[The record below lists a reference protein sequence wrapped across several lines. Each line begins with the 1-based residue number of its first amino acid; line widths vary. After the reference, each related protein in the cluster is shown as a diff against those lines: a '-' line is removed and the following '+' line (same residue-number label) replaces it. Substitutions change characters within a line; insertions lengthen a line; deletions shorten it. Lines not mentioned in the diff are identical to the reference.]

1 LRPPG
6 SFKTTIRK
14 SPPAI
19 AACLLVGFLSVSG
32 RADPGWITFEPPDA
46 SFRVEMPGD
55 PTVETRE
62 RWFPL
67 SRFVSKVYKAR
78 RGNDVFGVNHT
89 DIPAAILFVTPDK
102 AILDATREG
111 FLESSEARELSFAA
125 GEVDGR
131 PAWALHYAISHRDPI
146 PAQNG
151 TARMLFVGRRLFIFY
166 TEVSSEE
173 SEEASRRYFESIR
186 IPAP

>member
-1 LRPPG
+1 MTIRRPP
-6 SFKTTIRK
+6 TTI
-14 SPPAI
+14 
-19 AACLLVGFLSVSG
+19 AAYLLVGFLSVSG
-32 RADPGWITFEPPDA
+32 RADSDWITFEPPDA
-46 SFRVEMPGD
+46 SFRVEMPGE

-67 SRFVSKVYKAR
+67 SRFVSRVYKAR
-78 RGNDVFGVNHT
+78 RGSDVFGVNHT
-89 DIPAAILFVTPDK
+89 DIPGAILFVTPDK
-102 AILDATREG
+102 AILDATRKG
-111 FLESSEARELSFAA
+111 FLESSEARELAFSA

-131 PAWALHYAISHRDPI
+131 PAWALHYAIPDRDPI

-166 TEVSSEE
+166 TELSSEDAE
-173 SEEASRRYFESIR
+173 GISLRYFESIR